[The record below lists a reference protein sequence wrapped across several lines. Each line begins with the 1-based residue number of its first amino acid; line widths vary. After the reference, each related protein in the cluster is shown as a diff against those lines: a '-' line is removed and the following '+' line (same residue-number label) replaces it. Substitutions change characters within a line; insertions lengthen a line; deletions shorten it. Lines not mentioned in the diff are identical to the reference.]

1 MPATGGGTIV
11 LRRTF
16 LLACALLLST
26 TSSFAFP
33 PQQNDQDKSSQE
45 QDQDKSSQHQNG
57 KDKDKPISDDDK
69 FYHGK
74 GINDLNAIGSRNVG
88 CNRGLGNWYT
98 LDSQVRMGQEFAR
111 QVEQTSHLITDPV
124 VNEYVNRL
132 GQNLTRNSD
141 SKLPF
146 TIKILDVEEPNAFAL
161 PGGYMFVNAGT
172 ILLADDESELA
183 GVMAHEIGHV
193 AACHA
198 ARESTRGN
206 LASIAMIPVVIMTG
220 GLAGIG
226 LEQAA
231 NYGIPAVFSKFG
243 RNFEAQADYLG
254 IQYAYKAGYDPNGM
268 IDFFE
273 KLEALEKRR
282 PGFRMKLYGDH
293 PQTPDRIAQS
303 QREIG
308 TILPPRD
315 QYIIS
320 SSDFEQ
326 AKKRLALVMKHKL
339 LKDEKDTAKP
349 DLRRTAG
356 DKNPGDKNPDQTDKT
371 KDDDRPVIKHK
382 PGDK

>member
-1 MPATGGGTIV
+1 MFRRKFV
-11 LRRTF
+11 LGS
-16 LLACALLLST
+16 ALLLST
-26 TSSFAFP
+26 ALLSASFLFANTAFAS
-33 PQQNDQDKSSQE
+33 QQEQKDPNKQTEAKQTEAKQKQDKQT
-45 QDQDKSSQHQNG
+45 QDKQSG
-57 KDKDKPISDDDK
+57 EDDK

-74 GINDLNAIGSRNVG
+74 GINDLNAIGDRNVG

-98 LDSQVRMGQEFAR
+98 LDTQVKMGQQFAQ
-111 QVEQTSHLITDPV
+111 QVEQTQHLITDPV

-132 GQNLTRNSD
+132 GQNLARNSD
-141 SKLPF
+141 TKLPF
-146 TIKILDVEEPNAFAL
+146 TIKVLDVEEPNAFAL

-172 ILLADDESELA
+172 ILMADDESELA

-206 LASIAMIPVVIMTG
+206 LAQLAMIPVVILTG
-220 GLAGIG
+220 GLAGLG
-226 LEQAA
+226 VNEAA
-231 NYGIPAVFSKFG
+231 NFGIPAVFSKFG

-268 IDFFE
+268 INFFE
-273 KLEALEKRR
+273 KLQSLEKKR
-282 PGFRMKLYGDH
+282 PGFATKLYGDH

-308 TILPPRD
+308 TILPARD
-315 QYIIS
+315 QYVMDTS
-320 SSDFEQ
+320 EFEQ

-339 LKDEKDTAKP
+339 QKDGKDAQKP

-356 DKNPGDKNPDQTDKT
+356 DKNPDDKSQN
-371 KDDDRPVIKHK
+371 DDRPVIKRK